1 MLQIIVKRLIFI
13 WLLLILNNCTL
24 TQKIWGLNDYQENF
38 KHFLVDPKDGFVVF
52 LTENYHYVFS
62 DNNNLIKNILF
73 WQNRKILYID
83 SDNSIIKIEK
93 NNKFSGDIV
102 VRSFGKN
109 LSFENKKFLYENGFK
124 QNNEEWFLKL
134 EIHGTRY
141 LADENIKGYLPQLD
155 LNYKIKIAQ
164 PLSLKS
170 KFIAITLS
178 PITISID
185 GVMAIGKILLFPF
198 RD

>member
-1 MLQIIVKRLIFI
+1 MSQSIYSDETIKSLDKPLDNIIYKVKQLV
-13 WLLLILNNCTL
+13 NN
-24 TQKIWGLNDYQENF
+24 KIDT
-38 KHFLVDPKDGFVVF
+38 V
-52 LTENYHYVFS
+52 YVFYGKKEKGEL
-62 DNNNLIKNILF
+62 DDNLIKNILF

-83 SDNSIIKIEK
+83 SDNSVIKIEK
-93 NNKFSGDIV
+93 NNKIRGDIV
-102 VRSFGKN
+102 IRSFGKN
-109 LSFENKKFLYENGFK
+109 LNYQNKNFLNQNGFK

-134 EIHGTRY
+134 KIHGTRY

-155 LNYKIKIAQ
+155 LNYKIKIVQ

-178 PITISID
+178 PITLGID
-185 GVMAIGKILLFPF
+185 GVMTIGKILLFPF